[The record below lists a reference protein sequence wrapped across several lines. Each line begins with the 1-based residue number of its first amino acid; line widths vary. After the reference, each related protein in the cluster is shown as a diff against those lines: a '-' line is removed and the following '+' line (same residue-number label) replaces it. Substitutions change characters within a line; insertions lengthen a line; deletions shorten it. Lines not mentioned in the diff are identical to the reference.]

1 MPLLGAG
8 LSLALVG
15 LGVLLAQTVRLLPP
29 GLILSLL
36 AFVAAFA
43 GIVLGV
49 AGMLQRFH
57 TRR

>member
-1 MPLLGAG
+1 MPLLGG
-8 LSLALVG
+8 GLALALLG

-29 GLILSLL
+29 GLVVSLL
-36 AFVAAFA
+36 AFGVAFV

-49 AGMLQRFH
+49 AGMVRCFH